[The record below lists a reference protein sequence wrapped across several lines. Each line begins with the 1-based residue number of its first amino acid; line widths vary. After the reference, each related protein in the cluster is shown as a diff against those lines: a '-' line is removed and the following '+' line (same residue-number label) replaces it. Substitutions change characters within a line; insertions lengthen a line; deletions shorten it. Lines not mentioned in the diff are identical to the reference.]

1 MSTRR
6 LSADL
11 QELLE
16 RHQESGF
23 TMRKVMVLLG
33 DRGYGLLLVMLSLPS
48 AMPVPAPGYS
58 TPFGVAL
65 VLIGLQLLVGKKVP
79 WLPQWVLDR
88 PVSPNLGRKMLA
100 FAGGFFARL
109 EHLIRPRLAW
119 AFSPAGS
126 SGAALLLLVMA
137 LLMIAPIPL
146 TNTAPAA
153 VIFLIG
159 IGLVEKD
166 GVVLGAALLLGVVA
180 VLLYLAAFYL
190 IFHFGLEGVGEL
202 KEWVRGR
209 LGW

>member
-1 MSTRR
+1 
-6 LSADL
+6 
-11 QELLE
+11 
-16 RHQESGF
+16 
-23 TMRKVMVLLG
+23 MVLLG

-180 VLLYLAAFYL
+180 LLLYLAAFYL